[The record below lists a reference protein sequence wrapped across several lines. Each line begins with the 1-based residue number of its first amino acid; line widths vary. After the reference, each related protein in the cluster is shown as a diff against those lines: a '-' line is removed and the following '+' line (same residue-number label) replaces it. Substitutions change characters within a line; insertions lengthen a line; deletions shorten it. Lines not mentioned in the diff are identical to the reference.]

1 MCAQANKNF
10 FMHFDYKIQ
19 DSSRVCRLSASNI
32 YRELAFKNGSSI
44 HIPLSDA
51 ITPNKWTVLQIDALH
66 FLKQAGAFSANQPE
80 KFVLRSMQLQSS
92 VALQGVYTS
101 DMAFTAMTLPKN
113 MRFKPPKASDW
124 FAEYAWTAFPESN
137 IPAVP
142 EGGAGMN
149 ADLAQVKEN
158 RSATAN
164 SSSVRGT
171 KSNLKSNRAASA
183 TKSVKF
189 DQD

>member
-1 MCAQANKNF
+1 M
-10 FMHFDYKIQ
+10 
-19 DSSRVCRLSASNI
+19 
-32 YRELAFKNGSSI
+32 
-44 HIPLSDA
+44 
-51 ITPNKWTVLQIDALH
+51 
-66 FLKQAGAFSANQPE
+66 
-80 KFVLRSMQLQSS
+80 QSS

-101 DMAFTAMTLPKN
+101 DMSFTAMTLPKN

-137 IPAVP
+137 MPPAVP
-142 EGGAGMN
+142 EGGGAGSMN

-183 TKSVKF
+183 NKSVKF

>member
-1 MCAQANKNF
+1 
-10 FMHFDYKIQ
+10 
-19 DSSRVCRLSASNI
+19 
-32 YRELAFKNGSSI
+32 
-44 HIPLSDA
+44 
-51 ITPNKWTVLQIDALH
+51 
-66 FLKQAGAFSANQPE
+66 
-80 KFVLRSMQLQSS
+80 
-92 VALQGVYTS
+92 
-101 DMAFTAMTLPKN
+101 MAFTAMTLPKN

-137 IPAVP
+137 QPAVP

-183 TKSVKF
+183 NKSVKF
-189 DQD
+189 DQDQQEGAAAAASVNTKSSQSRPKSAVKGKTGKPLPKSSTTTSKRSKETPS